1 MFHILASSCVTA
13 ACQAH
18 QSASQFGD
26 AFKGAPLLAVAVLVF
41 VASFFLRRGSRSA

>member
-1 MFHILASSCVTA
+1 MHILASSCVTA

-26 AFKGAPLLAVAVLVF
+26 AFKAGPLLVLAVIALIVVQIF
-41 VASFFLRRGSRSA
+41 MRGGRRSA

>member
-26 AFKGAPLLAVAVLVF
+26 ALKGAPLLAAAAVIF
-41 VASFFLRRGSRSA
+41 FATFFLRRGSRSA